1 MNRTFEFVSLTSGY
15 CNPLGE
21 AEHLLP
27 SSAIS
32 NNDVN
37 FSFEA
42 NDIVLFSLKL
52 IVRIII
58 C

>member
-1 MNRTFEFVSLTSGY
+1 MNRTFEFVSLTNDSY
-15 CNPLGE
+15 TPLGE

-27 SSAIS
+27 SSTIS

-42 NDIVLFSLKL
+42 NEIVLFLP
-52 IVRIII
+52 
-58 C
+58 